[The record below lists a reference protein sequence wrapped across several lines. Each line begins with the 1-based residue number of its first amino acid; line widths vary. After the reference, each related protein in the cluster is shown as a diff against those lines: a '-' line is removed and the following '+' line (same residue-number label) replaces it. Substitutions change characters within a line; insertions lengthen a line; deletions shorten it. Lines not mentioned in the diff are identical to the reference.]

1 MANNKNNV
9 PVKSKGKEINWFT
22 KVKNYITSV
31 YNELKKVH
39 WPGKQQLIAYTG
51 VVLFSV
57 VLVASII
64 WLFDTG
70 LGFVL
75 ELLFKAFA

>member
-1 MANNKNNV
+1 MAKTNPPAK
-9 PVKSKGKEINWFT
+9 KEGTMGMRWGAIKQYFIN
-22 KVKNYITSV
+22 S

-39 WPGKQQLIAYTG
+39 WPNRRQLIAYTG

-57 VLVASII
+57 VLMSLIL

-70 LGFVL
+70 LSFVL
-75 ELLFKAFA
+75 EKLFDAFA

>member
-1 MANNKNNV
+1 MAKNN
-9 PVKSKGKEINWFT
+9 PPAKKEVTLKMRWDAIKQYFVN
-22 KVKNYITSV
+22 S

-39 WPGKQQLIAYTG
+39 WPGRRQLIAYTG

-57 VLVASII
+57 VLMAAIL

-70 LGFVL
+70 LSFVL
-75 ELLFKAFA
+75 EKLFDAFA